1 MITAI
6 IQARTGSTRLPNKVL
21 LPLMGKPMLAHVIE
35 RVQASQKVD
44 QIILATTTHESDDAL
59 ADLAESLGVACYQ
72 GSENDVL
79 DRYYQAAKLHQASVV
94 VRITGDCPVI
104 DPVVIDRTIGL
115 FESANY
121 AYVNNFLHR
130 TYPDGLDTEV
140 FTFAA
145 LETAWQ
151 EARLPSEREHVT
163 PYLYKHPEKFP
174 QAGLVQAPDLSHF
187 RWTVDEPVDF
197 EFIQAVYAGLYAQ
210 NPLFDMHAITA
221 FLAQNP
227 DLVKLNQAIPTNE
240 GYEKSLREDEKVSY
254 PGVPITVDN
263 FYREALSSLIAIQ
276 GHTDLLLMAYSL
288 SDEEKVNVTII
299 RDHADKL
306 YSFMREKP
314 KGYEKALQKNPDGVN
329 RLLGNLIV
337 TLRAYDIR
345 HSLTIIDAYA
355 QVMLKEIESDSPY
368 ELWLEGIKLNSDILK
383 QYLDKLPQMADQLL
397 AYYSQ
402 GNPVSEEN

>member
-21 LPLMGKPMLAHVIE
+21 LSLMGKPMLAHVIE
-35 RVQASQKVD
+35 RVQASQKIEQV
-44 QIILATTTHESDDAL
+44 ILATTTHESDDAL
-59 ADLAESLGVACYQ
+59 ADLADSLGVACYR

-104 DPVVIDRTIGL
+104 DPAVIDRTIGL

-174 QAGLVQAPDLSHF
+174 QAGLVQAPDLSYF

-221 FLAQNP
+221 FLEQNP
-227 DLVKLNQAIPTNE
+227 DLVKLNQSIPTNE
-240 GYEKSLREDEKVSY
+240 GYEKSLRKDEKEWLKQFLIVLYHDLRASLNNINGWTSLLLENPELNNEQKIY
-254 PGVPITVDN
+254 AVKIKENIPNIYSRFDN
-263 FYREALSSLIAIQ
+263 FIMEHFNITFS
-276 GHTDLLLMAYSL
+276 
-288 SDEEKVNVTII
+288 EEK
-299 RDHADKL
+299 K
-306 YSFMREKP
+306 
-314 KGYEKALQKNPDGVN
+314 
-329 RLLGNLIV
+329 
-337 TLRAYDIR
+337 
-345 HSLTIIDAYA
+345 
-355 QVMLKEIESDSPY
+355 
-368 ELWLEGIKLNSDILK
+368 
-383 QYLDKLPQMADQLL
+383 
-397 AYYSQ
+397 
-402 GNPVSEEN
+402 